1 VRGCVK
7 AGEGGGPVRGEGRLP
22 KYTAPDVSAD
32 AAKDRELEYAP
43 VPANGPVRAI
53 EPRSRFLPALPLS
66 GTALAATSG
75 FLAGAAVLATLRAVR
90 SRRWLRR
97 GRGRREKARSV
108 VASRSFLVDIH
119 LLGR

>member
-1 VRGCVK
+1 VH
-7 AGEGGGPVRGEGRLP
+7 GEGRLP

-53 EPRSRFLPALPLS
+53 EPRPRLLPALPLS

-90 SRRWLRR
+90 SRRWL